1 MFVLS
6 SSLHQEELKL
16 PFAVDE
22 QWAEENQV
30 VAVMTGGSEE
40 KFLKLVQEGKI
51 SLERPIYLLATQ
63 QSNSLAA
70 SMEILS
76 WINNNGGNG
85 TIRCNR

>member
-1 MFVLS
+1 M
-6 SSLHQEELKL
+6 HQEELKL

-22 QWAEENQV
+22 QWAKENQV

>member
-1 MFVLS
+1 M
-6 SSLHQEELKL
+6 

>member
-1 MFVLS
+1 M
-6 SSLHQEELKL
+6 

-22 QWAEENQV
+22 QWAKENQV

-51 SLERPIYLLATQ
+51 SLERPIYLLAMQ

>member
-1 MFVLS
+1 
-6 SSLHQEELKL
+6 L

>member
-1 MFVLS
+1 M
-6 SSLHQEELKL
+6 

-22 QWAEENQV
+22 QWAKENQV